1 MKILESKEVILTEK
15 TDVRIIELS
24 DIEELKNM
32 VIAIP
37 QKIGLMDNIEVSLFE
52 ASVYLPESIY
62 NLINEKYIVFKIQ
75 NSFVRME

>member
-1 MKILESKEVILTEK
+1 MKILESKGVILTEK

-24 DIEELKNM
+24 DIEELNNI